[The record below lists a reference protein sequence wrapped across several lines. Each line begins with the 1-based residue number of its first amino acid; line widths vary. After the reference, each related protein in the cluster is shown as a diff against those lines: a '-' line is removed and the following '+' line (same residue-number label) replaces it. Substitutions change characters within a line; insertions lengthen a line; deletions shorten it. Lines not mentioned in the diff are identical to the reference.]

1 MVEPNH
7 WTKPLDE
14 TPAKQTE
21 QRTDDYDGLARR
33 LDDVLEKLND
43 MATVLGS
50 ISDLVKISNAPDIV
64 VSPEPDTTDDT
75 DTDGVDVVDLDNPI
89 DDWDLSLK

>member
-1 MVEPNH
+1 MPNPND
-7 WTKPLDE
+7 TKPLDE
-14 TPAKQTE
+14 TPAEQTE

-50 ISDLVKISNAPDIV
+50 ISDLVKISNEPDIV
-64 VSPEPDTTDDT
+64 VSPDTDTTDDT
-75 DTDGVDVVDLDNPI
+75 DADGVDVVDLDNSI
-89 DDWDLSLK
+89 ADWDLSLK

>member
-1 MVEPNH
+1 MAEPND
-7 WTKPLDE
+7 TKPLDE
-14 TPAKQTE
+14 TPAEQTE

-33 LDDVLEKLND
+33 LDNVLEKLND

-64 VSPEPDTTDDT
+64 VSPDTDATDDT

-89 DDWDLSLK
+89 ADWDLSLK

>member
-1 MVEPNH
+1 MPEPND
-7 WTKPLDE
+7 TKPLDE
-14 TPAKQTE
+14 TPAEQTE

-43 MATVLGS
+43 MTAVLGS
-50 ISDLVKISNAPDIV
+50 ISDLVKIGNAPDIV
-64 VSPEPDTTDDT
+64 VSPDTDTNDDT

-89 DDWDLSLK
+89 ADWDLSLK

>member
-1 MVEPNH
+1 MAEPND
-7 WTKPLDE
+7 TKPLDE
-14 TPAKQTE
+14 TPAEQTE

-33 LDDVLEKLND
+33 LDDVLAKLND

-50 ISDLVKISNAPDIV
+50 ISDLVKISNEPDIV

>member
-1 MVEPNH
+1 MAEPND
-7 WTKPLDE
+7 TKPLDE
-14 TPAKQTE
+14 TPAEQTE

-43 MATVLGS
+43 MTAVLGL
-50 ISDLVKISNAPDIV
+50 ISDLVKISNEPDIV

>member
-1 MVEPNH
+1 MAESND
-7 WTKPLDE
+7 TKPLDE
-14 TPAKQTE
+14 TPAEQTE

-43 MATVLGS
+43 MTAVLGS

-64 VSPEPDTTDDT
+64 VSPEPDTNDDT

>member
-1 MVEPNH
+1 MAETND
-7 WTKPLDE
+7 TKPLDE
-14 TPAKQTE
+14 TPAEQTE

-43 MATVLGS
+43 MTTVLGS

>member
-1 MVEPNH
+1 MPNPND
-7 WTKPLDE
+7 TKPLDE
-14 TPAKQTE
+14 TPAEQTE

-64 VSPEPDTTDDT
+64 VSPEPDTND
-75 DTDGVDVVDLDNPI
+75 DTDGVDVVDLDNSI
-89 DDWDLSLK
+89 ADWDLSLK

>member
-1 MVEPNH
+1 MAESND
-7 WTKPLDE
+7 TKPLDE
-14 TPAKQTE
+14 TPAEQTE

-33 LDDVLEKLND
+33 LDDVLEKLNG
-43 MATVLGS
+43 MTAVLGS

-64 VSPEPDTTDDT
+64 VSPDTDAADDT

-89 DDWDLSLK
+89 ADWDLSLK

>member
-1 MVEPNH
+1 MAETND
-7 WTKPLDE
+7 TKPLDE
-14 TPAKQTE
+14 TPAEQTE

-43 MATVLGS
+43 MTAVLGS

-64 VSPEPDTTDDT
+64 VSPDPDTNDDT

>member
-1 MVEPNH
+1 MAEPND
-7 WTKPLDE
+7 TKPLDE
-14 TPAKQTE
+14 TPAEQTE

-50 ISDLVKISNAPDIV
+50 ISDLVKISNEPDIV
-64 VSPEPDTTDDT
+64 VSPDTDATDDT
-75 DTDGVDVVDLDNPI
+75 DTDGVDVIDLDNPI
-89 DDWDLSLK
+89 ADWDLSLK

>member
-1 MVEPNH
+1 MAESND
-7 WTKPLDE
+7 TKPLDE
-14 TPAKQTE
+14 TPAEQTE

-43 MATVLGS
+43 MTAVLGS

-89 DDWDLSLK
+89 ADWDLSLK

>member
-1 MVEPNH
+1 MAETND
-7 WTKPLDE
+7 TKPLDE
-14 TPAKQTE
+14 TPAEQTE

-43 MATVLGS
+43 MTAVLGA

-64 VSPEPDTTDDT
+64 VSPEPDTNDNADN
-75 DTDGVDVVDLDNPI
+75 DGVDVVDLDNPI

>member
-1 MVEPNH
+1 MAEPND
-7 WTKPLDE
+7 TKPLDE
-14 TPAKQTE
+14 TPAEQIE
-21 QRTDDYDGLARR
+21 QRADDYDGLARR

-50 ISDLVKISNAPDIV
+50 ISDLVKISNEPDVV
-64 VSPEPDTTDDT
+64 VSPEPDTNDDT

-89 DDWDLSLK
+89 ADWDLSLK

>member
-1 MVEPNH
+1 MAETND
-7 WTKPLDE
+7 TKPLDE
-14 TPAKQTE
+14 TPAEQTE
-21 QRTDDYDGLARR
+21 QRADDYDGLARR

-50 ISDLVKISNAPDIV
+50 ISDLVKISNKPDVV
-64 VSPEPDTTDDT
+64 VSPETDTDDDT
-75 DTDGVDVVDLDNPI
+75 ETDGVDVVDLDNPI

>member
-1 MVEPNH
+1 MPEPNG
-7 WTKPLDE
+7 TKPLDE
-14 TPAKQTE
+14 TPAEQTE

-33 LDDVLEKLND
+33 LDDVLEKLNA
-43 MATVLGS
+43 MTAVLGS

-64 VSPEPDTTDDT
+64 VSPEPDTNDDT

>member
-1 MVEPNH
+1 MAEPND
-7 WTKPLDE
+7 TKPLDE
-14 TPAKQTE
+14 TPAEQTE

-50 ISDLVKISNAPDIV
+50 ISDLVKISNEPDIV
-64 VSPEPDTTDDT
+64 VSPDTDATD
-75 DTDGVDVVDLDNPI
+75 DTDGVDVIDLDNPI
-89 DDWDLSLK
+89 ADWDLSLK

>member
-1 MVEPNH
+1 MPKPND
-7 WTKPLDE
+7 TKPLDE
-14 TPAKQTE
+14 TPAEQTE

-43 MATVLGS
+43 MTAVLGS

-89 DDWDLSLK
+89 ADWDLSLK

>member
-1 MVEPNH
+1 MAEPND
-7 WTKPLDE
+7 TKPLDE
-14 TPAKQTE
+14 TPAEQTE
-21 QRTDDYDGLARR
+21 QRIDDYDGLARR

-43 MATVLGS
+43 MTAVLGS

-64 VSPEPDTTDDT
+64 VSPEPDTNDDT

>member
-1 MVEPNH
+1 MAEPND
-7 WTKPLDE
+7 TKPLDE
-14 TPAKQTE
+14 TPAEQTE

-43 MATVLGS
+43 MTAVLGS

-64 VSPEPDTTDDT
+64 VSPEPDTNDDT

>member
-1 MVEPNH
+1 MAETND
-7 WTKPLDE
+7 TKPLDE
-14 TPAKQTE
+14 TPAEQTE

-50 ISDLVKISNAPDIV
+50 ISDLVKISNEPDVV
-64 VSPEPDTTDDT
+64 VSPETDTDDDT
-75 DTDGVDVVDLDNPI
+75 DNDGVDVVDLDNPI
-89 DDWDLSLK
+89 ADWDLSLK

>member
-1 MVEPNH
+1 MAEPND
-7 WTKPLDE
+7 TKPLDE
-14 TPAKQTE
+14 TPAEQTE

-50 ISDLVKISNAPDIV
+50 ISDLVKIGNEPDIV
-64 VSPEPDTTDDT
+64 VSPDMDATDDT

-89 DDWDLSLK
+89 ADWDLSLK

>member
-1 MVEPNH
+1 MAEPND
-7 WTKPLDE
+7 TKPLDE
-14 TPAKQTE
+14 TPAEQTE

-43 MATVLGS
+43 MASVLGS
-50 ISDLVKISNAPDIV
+50 ISDLVKIGNAPDIV
-64 VSPEPDTTDDT
+64 VSPDTNDDSDT
-75 DTDGVDVVDLDNPI
+75 DDGVDVIDLDTPI

>member
-1 MVEPNH
+1 MAESNG
-7 WTKPLDE
+7 TKPLDE
-14 TPAKQTE
+14 TPAEQTE

-50 ISDLVKISNAPDIV
+50 ISDLVKISNEPDVV
-64 VSPEPDTTDDT
+64 VSPDTGTTDDDT
-75 DTDGVDVVDLDNPI
+75 DNDGVDVIDLDNPI
-89 DDWDLSLK
+89 ADWDLSLK

>member
-1 MVEPNH
+1 MTEPND
-7 WTKPLDE
+7 TKPLDE
-14 TPAKQTE
+14 TPAEQTE
-21 QRTDDYDGLARR
+21 QRADDYDGLARR

-50 ISDLVKISNAPDIV
+50 ISDLVKISNEPDIV
-64 VSPEPDTTDDT
+64 VSPEPDATDDT

>member
-1 MVEPNH
+1 MAESNG
-7 WTKPLDE
+7 TKPLDE
-14 TPAKQTE
+14 TPAEQTE

-50 ISDLVKISNAPDIV
+50 ISDLVKISNEPDIV
-64 VSPEPDTTDDT
+64 VSPDTNTTDDT
-75 DTDGVDVVDLDNPI
+75 DTDGVDVIDLDSPI

>member
-1 MVEPNH
+1 MAEPND
-7 WTKPLDE
+7 TKPLDE
-14 TPAKQTE
+14 TPAEQTE

-43 MATVLGS
+43 MTTVLGS
-50 ISDLVKISNAPDIV
+50 ISDLVKISNAPDVV
-64 VSPEPDTTDDT
+64 VSPDTDATDDT

-89 DDWDLSLK
+89 ADWDLSLK

>member
-1 MVEPNH
+1 MAEPND
-7 WTKPLDE
+7 TKPLDE
-14 TPAKQTE
+14 TPAEQTE

-43 MATVLGS
+43 MAGVLGS
-50 ISDLVKISNAPDIV
+50 ISDLVKISNEPDIV
-64 VSPEPDTTDDT
+64 VSPDPDTTDDT
-75 DTDGVDVVDLDNPI
+75 DGVDVIDLDNPI

>member
-1 MVEPNH
+1 MPTPND
-7 WTKPLDE
+7 TKPLDE
-14 TPAKQTE
+14 TPAEQTE

-50 ISDLVKISNAPDIV
+50 ISDLVKISNEPDIV
-64 VSPEPDTTDDT
+64 VSPDPDTNDDT

>member
-1 MVEPNH
+1 MAETNN
-7 WTKPLDE
+7 TKPLDE
-14 TPAKQTE
+14 TPAEQTE

-33 LDDVLEKLND
+33 LDDVLAKLND
-43 MATVLGS
+43 MTAVLGS

-64 VSPEPDTTDDT
+64 VSPDTDATDDT

>member
-1 MVEPNH
+1 MAETND
-7 WTKPLDE
+7 TKPLDE
-14 TPAKQTE
+14 TPAEQTE

-43 MATVLGS
+43 MTTVLGS
-50 ISDLVKISNAPDIV
+50 ISDLVKISNEPDVV
-64 VSPEPDTTDDT
+64 VSPETDTDDDT
-75 DTDGVDVVDLDNPI
+75 DNDGVDVVDLDNPI